1 MNEKIAAIIISGNES
16 FKKKN
21 GETDVLLFD
30 ESNKNINIKTDDD
43 IFSLKENIDKLDVEQ
58 NDEKYHINL
67 IKNYLKSNFCKEFT
81 GLNLDRFTPSNCFSL
96 YKIFSSFGNILII
109 NSIYMIPIF
118 CPKIE
123 NLTEDQINSLKRLS
137 EIMLDNTNVD
147 IVFISSNLKEIDE
160 FSGNYDEMIKY
171 IEEKRKVKRY

>member
-16 FKKKN
+16 LKKKN

-30 ESNKNINIKTDDD
+30 EENKNINIKTDDD
-43 IFSLKENIDKLDVEQ
+43 IFSLKENIDKLDIEY
-58 NDEKYHINL
+58 NDEQYHINL
-67 IKNYLKSNFCKEFT
+67 IKNYLKNNFGRELT
-81 GLNLDRFTPSNCFSL
+81 GLNLDRFTPSNCFAL
-96 YKIFSSFGNILII
+96 YKIFSSLGNILII

-123 NLTEDQINSLKRLS
+123 NLTDDQINSLKRLS
-137 EIMLDNTNVD
+137 EILEDNTNVET
-147 IVFISSNLKEIDE
+147 VFISSNLKEIDE

-171 IEEKRKVKRY
+171 IEEKRKVKGY

>member
-16 FKKKN
+16 FKKKY

-81 GLNLDRFTPSNCFSL
+81 GLNLDRFVPSNCFSL

-123 NLTEDQINSLKRLS
+123 NLTDED
-137 EIMLDNTNVD
+137 
-147 IVFISSNLKEIDE
+147 
-160 FSGNYDEMIKY
+160 
-171 IEEKRKVKRY
+171 RKSVV